1 MLGRTKLVEY
11 ILNVVLEQVIRCPP
25 PRASLAA
32 RAAGPHVS
40 ARTRACGLPAQALRS
55 NSLLVRHC
63 LSASGAQATSCCATC
78 LPSRARAS
86 CKACAPEKDC
96 CLVTV
101 FARAL
106 ALGAESELD
115 MATLDDGKLL
125 SGCHGP
131 ILGGA
136 AAMRRRAAVAGACGC
151 ALVTVLVLCM
161 AGTERGEAGLCFVC
175 SYVISTP
182 ADADSTARGTQTQDL
197 TRSCRS

>member
-1 MLGRTKLVEY
+1 M
-11 ILNVVLEQVIRCPP
+11 LEQVIRCPP

-32 RAAGPHVS
+32 WAAGPHVS

-115 MATLDDGKLL
+115 MATLDGETVTQRL
-125 SGCHGP
+125 HGP

-136 AAMRRRAAVAGACGC
+136 AAIMMGERRRAAVAGACGC